1 MTDKEKL
8 KKIKDVLEWSDFD
21 VVSLKAAIN
30 DLL

>member
-8 KKIKDVLEWSDFD
+8 NKIKDIVEFSDFD
-21 VVSLKAAIN
+21 VVSLKAAIS